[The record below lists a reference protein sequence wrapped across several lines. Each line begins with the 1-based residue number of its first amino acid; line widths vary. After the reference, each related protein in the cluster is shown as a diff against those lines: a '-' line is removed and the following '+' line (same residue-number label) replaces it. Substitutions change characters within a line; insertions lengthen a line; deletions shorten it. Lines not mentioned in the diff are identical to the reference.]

1 MFRSIQIE
9 KVAPRCVVVNPNT
22 HIHNLHLLSD
32 FYLNLESNSLCL

>member
-9 KVAPRCVVVNPNT
+9 IVPPRFAVVNPFSN
-22 HIHNLHLLSD
+22 IHNLHLLSD